1 MNDSYGG
8 LSKCK
13 SVKAA
18 FCVDS
23 FSACRLFSQSIR
35 ASWAQKDAVGT
46 RLSMNLHDSLLYFQV
61 R

>member
-35 ASWAQKDAVGT
+35 SVLGAKRCGWDQIVYELA
-46 RLSMNLHDSLLYFQV
+46 
-61 R
+61 